1 MLGKKVT
8 TIILI
13 LFVIS
18 SIFVM
23 ISKIIK
29 EDTAD
34 TNINNLPENID
45 VVYYFHTNY
54 RCETCELL
62 EKNTGEVMEEY
73 YSEELRDGTLI
84 WKVINT
90 DEEGNQHFRDDYEL
104 YSGAVVLVKRRNGKE
119 ITFKSLE
126 LIWELV
132 YDEPEFKKYMSSEVK
147 SFLGSN

>member
-1 MLGKKVT
+1 MSVKKAA

-29 EDTAD
+29 EDTAY
-34 TNINNLPENID
+34 TNINDLPENID
-45 VVYYFHTNY
+45 VVYYFHSNY
-54 RCETCELL
+54 RCETCELV
-62 EKNTGEVMEEY
+62 EKNTGDVMQEY

-90 DEEGNQHFRDDYEL
+90 DEEGNQHFLDDYEL
-104 YSGAVVLVKRRNGKE
+104 YSGAVVLVKRRNGIE
-119 ITFKSLE
+119 LTYKSLE
-126 LIWELV
+126 LIWELA
-132 YDEPEFKKYMSSEVK
+132 YDEPEFEKYVSGEIK
-147 SFLGSN
+147 NFLEGN